1 MRAAILAGL
10 FTISIP
16 LLAQPVKKTVKDFI
30 QIKAP
35 AIKYVAPDT
44 ATIFEDKKAS
54 PSDTKK
60 SGNYFFEGGTE
71 KKPFYFEPERQTTG
85 ADADSGYV
93 SDDDFEVVEVDEE
106 FNIDSNWVKIA
117 EYYSIWDSRA
127 VNPYRMDPTEL
138 KDTITFIM
146 YDSAASRFWSPPLAR
161 GVLNDDFGPRR
172 YRWHYGVDLDLVMTE
187 PVYAAFDGIVR
198 ICRYDKNG
206 YGNYVLVRHYNG
218 LETIYGH
225 LTKQM
230 VKVGDYVKAG
240 ELVGLG
246 GSTGRSTGP
255 HLHFE
260 VRYQGYAIDPEH
272 FYDFHGAN
280 KIRDRIIKV
289 TPKQFLYL
297 KQARL
302 AFYHKVRPGD
312 TMLEIAERYRVPMRR
327 ILKLNGMTTRTI
339 LRVGRRIRIR

>member
-1 MRAAILAGL
+1 
-10 FTISIP
+10 
-16 LLAQPVKKTVKDFI
+16 
-30 QIKAP
+30 
-35 AIKYVAPDT
+35 
-44 ATIFEDKKAS
+44 
-54 PSDTKK
+54 
-60 SGNYFFEGGTE
+60 
-71 KKPFYFEPERQTTG
+71 
-85 ADADSGYV
+85 
-93 SDDDFEVVEVDEE
+93 
-106 FNIDSNWVKIA
+106 
-117 EYYSIWDSRA
+117 
-127 VNPYRMDPTEL
+127 MDPTEL

-146 YDSAASRFWSPPLAR
+146 YDSAANRFWSPPLAK